1 MTSADTAPAADT
13 PDLLPPN
20 PDEAGQRRLTG
31 PVAYV
36 FYILAIGFV
45 LFHLYV
51 LNIRAMDPWVFR
63 SIHLS
68 LASAIGF
75 ALYAGGRR
83 PGSRVQIIDWICI
96 AASLY
101 CAYYIYTNLDK
112 LLFRAG
118 VMPTRTDYIVAL
130 VGVLLVLE
138 LTRRTS
144 GWTLPI
150 LALVFVAYAF
160 LGPYLPGMLTHRG
173 YSAPR
178 FFTYI
183 YGLDGVFGVTL
194 GVSSTYLVLF
204 IAFAAFL
211 EKSGVGD
218 YFVKFAYSLAGSAR
232 GGPAKVAVLASG
244 LMGMISGTSAGNVV
258 ATGSFTIPLMRR
270 VGYNPRF
277 AGATEAVASTGGQI
291 MPPIMGAGAFIMAE
305 VTGIPYSRLMLAAII
320 PAVLYF
326 ASVYF
331 MVDHEAAK
339 TGMLGVPRRELPV
352 LRDMLAKAYLFL
364 PVVVLIWTLLSGY
377 SVVRAGTLGLITS
390 LVLGLLNRERPMNLR
405 SILDAL
411 ELGARNSIGLISI
424 CACAGIIVG
433 VIALTGVG
441 LRFSSFLLAIAQGNQ
456 LLALV
461 LAMVIAIVLGTGMPT
476 TAAYAV
482 AASVVAPGLIRMG
495 MAPIVAHMF
504 VFYFAVIS
512 AITPPVALAAYAA
525 SGIAGTDPMKTSLQ
539 AFRLGL
545 AAFIVPFMF
554 VYGPSLLLQAEPLRV
569 AVSAVTALIGVYM
582 LASAVQGWFLGPLSL
597 PLRVVSFI
605 SALMFIESS
614 YVTDGIAILLA
625 LVVYAVQRRMAVP
638 ASVQKQT
645 TA

>member
-36 FYILAIGFV
+36 FYVIAIGFV

-63 SIHLS
+63 SIHLA

-75 ALYAGGRR
+75 ALYGAGRR

-101 CAYYIYTNLDK
+101 CGYYIYSNLGT

-150 LALVFVAYAF
+150 LALLFIAYAF

-258 ATGSFTIPLMRR
+258 ATCSFTLPAMRK
-270 VGYNPRF
+270 VGYNARF
-277 AGATEAVASTGGQI
+277 AAATEASASTGGQI
-291 MPPIMGAGAFIMAE
+291 LPPIMGAGAFIMAE
-305 VTGIPYSRLMLAAII
+305 VTGIPYSRLMLAAAI
-320 PAVLYF
+320 PAILYF
-326 ASVYF
+326 ASVY
-331 MVDHEAAK
+331 
-339 TGMLGVPRRELPV
+339 
-352 LRDMLAKAYLFL
+352 
-364 PVVVLIWTLLSGY
+364 
-377 SVVRAGTLGLITS
+377 
-390 LVLGLLNRERPMNLR
+390 
-405 SILDAL
+405 
-411 ELGARNSIGLISI
+411 
-424 CACAGIIVG
+424 
-433 VIALTGVG
+433 
-441 LRFSSFLLAIAQGNQ
+441 
-456 LLALV
+456 
-461 LAMVIAIVLGTGMPT
+461 
-476 TAAYAV
+476 
-482 AASVVAPGLIRMG
+482 
-495 MAPIVAHMF
+495 
-504 VFYFAVIS
+504 
-512 AITPPVALAAYAA
+512 
-525 SGIAGTDPMKTSLQ
+525 
-539 AFRLGL
+539 
-545 AAFIVPFMF
+545 
-554 VYGPSLLLQAEPLRV
+554 
-569 AVSAVTALIGVYM
+569 
-582 LASAVQGWFLGPLSL
+582 
-597 PLRVVSFI
+597 
-605 SALMFIESS
+605 
-614 YVTDGIAILLA
+614 
-625 LVVYAVQRRMAVP
+625 
-638 ASVQKQT
+638 
-645 TA
+645 